1 MNILS
6 KTDFCSII
14 NDLKRNDEF
23 LDDIGD
29 VFRKYKREDQV
40 YSTGL
45 EDTVVSLLEIIF
57 KDKEAQWISYWVWEL
72 NYGETYNEGDVTE
85 EDGTNITLRSAEV
98 LYDFLIKNSG
108 EGVNLHVRN

>member
-57 KDKEAQWISYWVWEL
+57 KDKENQWLAYWIWEL
-72 NYGETYNEGDVTE
+72 NYGEAYNDGDVTE
-85 EDGTNITLRSAEV
+85 EDGTIISLRTAEE
-98 LYDFLIKNSG
+98 LYDFLIKNHRKG
-108 EGVNLHVRN
+108 ERHVRN

>member
-29 VFRKYKREDQV
+29 VF
-40 YSTGL
+40 
-45 EDTVVSLLEIIF
+45 
-57 KDKEAQWISYWVWEL
+57 
-72 NYGETYNEGDVTE
+72 
-85 EDGTNITLRSAEV
+85 
-98 LYDFLIKNSG
+98 
-108 EGVNLHVRN
+108 

>member
-57 KDKEAQWISYWVWEL
+57 KDKENQWLAYWIWEL
-72 NYGETYNEGDVTE
+72 NYGEAYNDGDVTE
-85 EDGTNITLRSAEV
+85 EDGTIISLRTAEE
-98 LYDFLIKNSG
+98 LYDFLIKNHRKG
-108 EGVNLHVRN
+108 ELHVRN